1 MEFFFV
7 YIYNNSK
14 KQNQMKVYNQP
25 TNPCQLDSVIVLIL
39 WIRIAQRGDVV
50 PRILD
55 TEEVLA
61 SVLLTPELA
70 LHESCLWAVKV
81 SRAEV

>member
-1 MEFFFV
+1 
-7 YIYNNSK
+7 
-14 KQNQMKVYNQP
+14 MKMYNQP
-25 TNPCQLDSVIVLIL
+25 TNPCQLDSVVLLIR
-39 WIRIAQRGDVV
+39 WIRIAQRGDVA

-55 TEEVLA
+55 REEVLA

-70 LHESCLWAVKV
+70 LHESWLWAVKV